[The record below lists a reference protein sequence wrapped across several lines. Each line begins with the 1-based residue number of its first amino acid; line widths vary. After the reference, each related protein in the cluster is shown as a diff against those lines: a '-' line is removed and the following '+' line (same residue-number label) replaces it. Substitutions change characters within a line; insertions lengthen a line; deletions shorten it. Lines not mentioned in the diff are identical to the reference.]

1 MGEGRH
7 VVVAE
12 IGLTKN
18 RYGAEIRTSEPMS
31 LELAREFA
39 LNAVRGH
46 DPDFYRRPDN
56 AVALRVGAADQY
68 LVVEGH
74 RLSPDSLSRLTVAEV
89 VDAI

>member
-12 IGLTKN
+12 IGLAKN

-31 LELAREFA
+31 LEKAREFA
-39 LNAVRGH
+39 LNAVRGER
-46 DPDFYRRPDN
+46 PDFYRRPEN
-56 AVALRVGAADQY
+56 AVALRVGADDQY

-74 RLSPDSLSRLTVAEV
+74 RLNPDSLSRLTVADVLEAV
-89 VDAI
+89 